1 MTISVIIPVYNAVPF
16 IEKAVISALQF
27 PEVREILLIDDGST
41 DGSTKICEEIAK
53 QYDFVKFIQHPDKK
67 NHGVSATRNLGM
79 NLASQEFI
87 TFLDADD
94 FYLPNRFDAER
105 KYFKNP
111 EIDGVFGAIG
121 VEFVTEAG
129 KKKYLSVINDTGLT
143 TVNHHAEGMDVFY
156 GLSQINPTFGTFFSL
171 IATTL
176 RKKALEN
183 PKLRLNE
190 NLKMHEDRDFI
201 VKLSYHCYLK
211 SGFIDEAVS
220 IRTGHENNTFS
231 SVQNRSKAYYNNQ
244 ERLYYSLFSWA
255 KKQQGMPKEATELF
269 KLKHLCAKVARK
281 SGFNKY
287 ISYAVYSLTNPKLL
301 KTRYRYFALKN
312 KL

>member
-1 MTISVIIPVYNAVPF
+1 MTISVIIPVYNAAAF
-16 IEKAVISALQF
+16 IEKAVLSALQF
-27 PEVREILLIDDGST
+27 SEVKEILLIDDGST
-41 DGSTKICEEIAK
+41 DGSLKICEEVAEKYSIVT
-53 QYDFVKFIQHPDKK
+53 FLQHPDKK

-79 NLASQEFI
+79 DLASQEFI
-87 TFLDADD
+87 AFLDADD

-111 EIDGVFGAIG
+111 EIDGIFGAIG

-143 TVNHHAEGMDVFY
+143 TVNHPAEGLDVFY
-156 GLSQINPTFGTFFSL
+156 GLSQINLAFGTFFSL

-176 RKKALEN
+176 RKKAIEN

-190 NLKMHEDRDFI
+190 SLKMHEDRDFI
-201 VKLSYHCYLK
+201 VKLSYHCHLK
-211 SGFIDEAVS
+211 SGFIDKAVA

-231 SVQNRSKAYYNNQ
+231 SVQNKSKTYYNNQ
-244 ERLYYSLFSWA
+244 EKLYYSLFTWA
-255 KKQQGMPKEATELF
+255 RKQQGIPREAVELF
-269 KLKHLCAKVARK
+269 KLKHLCAKVAAK
-281 SGFNKY
+281 SGVNKY
-287 ISYAVYSLTNPKLL
+287 VSYALYSLTEPKLL

-312 KL
+312 YL

>member
-1 MTISVIIPVYNAVPF
+1 MHISVIIPVYNAADF
-16 IEKAVISALQF
+16 IEKAVESALQF
-27 PEVREILLIDDGST
+27 SEVREILLLDDGST
-41 DGSTKICEEIAK
+41 DGSIEICEKLAEK
-53 QYDFVKFIQHPDKK
+53 YDFVKFIQHPDKK

-79 NLASQEFI
+79 DLASQEFI

-105 KYFKNP
+105 EYFKNP

-129 KKKYLSVINDTGLT
+129 KQKYLSVINDTGLT
-143 TVNHHAEGMDVFY
+143 TVHHAAEGLDVFY
-156 GLSQINPTFGTFFSL
+156 GLSQIDLTFGTFFSL

-176 RKKALEN
+176 RKKAIEN

-190 NLKMHEDRDFI
+190 SMRMHEDKDFI
-201 VKLSYHCYLK
+201 VKLSYHCHLK
-211 SGFIDEAVS
+211 SGFIDEAVA

-231 SVQNRSKAYYNNQ
+231 SVQNKSKAYYQNQ
-244 ERLYYSLFSWA
+244 EKLYESLSKWA
-255 KKQQGMPKEATELF
+255 SKQEKMPQEALELF
-269 KLKHLCAKVARK
+269 KLKHLCAKISTK
-281 SGFNKY
+281 SGINKY
-287 ISYAVYSLTNPKLL
+287 ISYALHSVVTPKLL

-312 KL
+312 YL